1 MSLFSFRILQNILQ
15 PASTDNSIMMIIVWV
30 VYFSAVQ
37 YTKMTKQNGAVVRE
51 TQFPYS
57 VRFLT
62 RIRTIKTFPHYYL

>member
-37 YTKMTKQNGAVVRE
+37 YTKIANKTKQNQLWTKPNKME
-51 TQFPYS
+51 
-57 VRFLT
+57 L
-62 RIRTIKTFPHYYL
+62 